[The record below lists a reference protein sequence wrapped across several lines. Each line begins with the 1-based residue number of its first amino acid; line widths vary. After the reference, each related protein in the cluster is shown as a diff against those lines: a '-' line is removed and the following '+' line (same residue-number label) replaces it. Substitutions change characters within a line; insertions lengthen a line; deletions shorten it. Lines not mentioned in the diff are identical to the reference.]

1 MRLYSG
7 TSGFSYQEWHG
18 AFYPEHMPAADR
30 LAYYGAR
37 LPAVEIN
44 QTFYRMPRAS
54 MLAGWAAQ
62 VPDGFRFAVKAS
74 RKITHLKRLV
84 DRRSLMSQSD
94 SA

>member
-18 AFYPEHMPAADR
+18 AFYPEDLPAADR
-30 LAYYGAR
+30 LAYYAAR

-54 MLAGWAAQ
+54 LLTSWAAQ
-62 VPDGFRFAVKAS
+62 VPDAFRFAVKTGYHPL
-74 RKITHLKRLV
+74 REIDV
-84 DRRSLMSQSD
+84 DAFGFKVRAAR
-94 SA
+94 